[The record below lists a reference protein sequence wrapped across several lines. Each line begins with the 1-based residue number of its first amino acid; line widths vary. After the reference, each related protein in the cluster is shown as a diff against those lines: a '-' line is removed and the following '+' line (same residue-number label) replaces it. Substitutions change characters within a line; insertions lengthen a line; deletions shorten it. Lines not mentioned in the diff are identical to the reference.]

1 MSFYCRVIQKEDIE
15 ELLDFESRKLMETEQ
30 NEMERE
36 FIKWN
41 SRWRKEALEHYTQLG
56 WSFLARNSEIRSN
69 FSNEGL
75 LVGYFTAQ
83 PLLFLDG
90 QTQSLWV
97 EHMSYSALQARDELV
112 EIAYRMA
119 RDKHFQRVYF
129 LNNQGVVN
137 SVKAFKPESW
147 NPQMIYVKTTK

>member
-1 MSFYCRVIQKEDIE
+1 MSFYCRVLQKEDIE
-15 ELLDFESRKLMETEQ
+15 ELLDFESKKLIEIEQ

-41 SRWRKEALEHYTQLG
+41 SRWRKESLEHYASLG
-56 WSFLARNSEIRSN
+56 WSFIARNPEIKSS
-69 FSNEGL
+69 FSDEGL
-75 LVGYFTAQ
+75 LVGYFTGQ

-97 EHMSYSALQARDELV
+97 EHLSYSALQARDELV
-112 EIAYRMA
+112 EIAYKLA

-129 LNNQGVVN
+129 MNNQGVAN
-137 SVKAFKPESW
+137 SVNALKPESW
-147 NPQMIYVKTTK
+147 NSQMMYVKTTK

>member
-1 MSFYCRVIQKEDIE
+1 MSFNCRVMQKEDIE
-15 ELLDFESRKLMETEQ
+15 ELLDFEMKKLIEIEQ

-36 FIKWN
+36 FIQWN
-41 SRWRKEALEHYTQLG
+41 SRWRKESLEHYASLG
-56 WSFLARNSEIRSN
+56 WSFIARNSELKS
-69 FSNEGL
+69 SHSAEGL

-97 EHMSYSALQARDELV
+97 EHLSYSTLQARDELV
-112 EIAYRMA
+112 EIAYRLA

-129 LNNQGVVN
+129 LNNQGVIN
-137 SVKAFKPESW
+137 SVNAFKPESW
-147 NPQMIYVKTTK
+147 NSQMIYVKTTK